1 MMKALKSLSND
12 SSIVIIKPD
21 KGNGVVI
28 LDKINYVSKM
38 DDILQDSDK
47 FVLINEDW
55 FKVII
60 QHEDRINRFL
70 SGLLQD
76 SINDKN
82 LYDHLRIPSSK
93 PGILYGLPKV
103 NKDGLPLRPIL
114 SSIGTCGYGPAK
126 FLVPHIEP
134 LTRNEFTV
142 KDSFSFSDEI
152 TKFDSAD
159 QLIMASFDIKS
170 QFTNIPLDETID
182 ICANSMYAHNKFLIF
197 PH

>member
-1 MMKALKSLSND
+1 MKALKSLSND

-47 FVLINEDW
+47 FVHINEDW

-76 SINDKN
+76 
-82 LYDHLRIPSSK
+82 
-93 PGILYGLPKV
+93 
-103 NKDGLPLRPIL
+103 
-114 SSIGTCGYGPAK
+114 
-126 FLVPHIEP
+126 
-134 LTRNEFTV
+134 
-142 KDSFSFSDEI
+142 
-152 TKFDSAD
+152 
-159 QLIMASFDIKS
+159 
-170 QFTNIPLDETID
+170 
-182 ICANSMYAHNKFLIF
+182 
-197 PH
+197 

>member
-1 MMKALKSLSND
+1 MKALKSLSND

-76 SINDKN
+76 SIIDKN
-82 LYDHLRIPSSK
+82 KIYI
-93 PGILYGLPKV
+93 Y
-103 NKDGLPLRPIL
+103 
-114 SSIGTCGYGPAK
+114 
-126 FLVPHIEP
+126 
-134 LTRNEFTV
+134 
-142 KDSFSFSDEI
+142 
-152 TKFDSAD
+152 
-159 QLIMASFDIKS
+159 
-170 QFTNIPLDETID
+170 ID
-182 ICANSMYAHNKFLIF
+182 
-197 PH
+197 

>member
-1 MMKALKSLSND
+1 M
-12 SSIVIIKPD
+12 
-21 KGNGVVI
+21 I
-28 LDKINYVSKM
+28 LDKINYVSKIY
-38 DDILQDSDK
+38 DILQDSDK

-76 SINDKN
+76 SIIDKN

-103 NKDGLPLRPIL
+103 HKDGLPLHPIL
-114 SSIGTCGYGPAK
+114 SSIGTCGYGLAK
-126 FLVPHIEP
+126 FLVPHLEP

-152 TKFDSAD
+152 TKCDSAD
-159 QLIMASFDIKS
+159 QLIMAILTLNLYS
-170 QFTNIPLDETID
+170 QISL
-182 ICANSMYAHNKFLIF
+182 
-197 PH
+197 

>member
-1 MMKALKSLSND
+1 MKALKSLSND

-55 FKVII
+55 FKIII

-76 SINDKN
+76 SIIDKN
-82 LYDHLRIPSSK
+82 KIYIYISIKFVLW
-93 PGILYGLPKV
+93 
-103 NKDGLPLRPIL
+103 LPL
-114 SSIGTCGYGPAK
+114 
-126 FLVPHIEP
+126 
-134 LTRNEFTV
+134 
-142 KDSFSFSDEI
+142 
-152 TKFDSAD
+152 
-159 QLIMASFDIKS
+159 
-170 QFTNIPLDETID
+170 
-182 ICANSMYAHNKFLIF
+182 
-197 PH
+197 